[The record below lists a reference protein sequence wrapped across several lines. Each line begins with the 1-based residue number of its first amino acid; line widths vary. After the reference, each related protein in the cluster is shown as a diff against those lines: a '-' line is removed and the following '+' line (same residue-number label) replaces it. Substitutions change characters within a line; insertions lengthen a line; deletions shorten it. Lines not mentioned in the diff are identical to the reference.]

1 MRAWLLLL
9 PLLALAACVPA
20 EPQPERLSPT
30 ARSACEA
37 RGGYVAIAGLSGA
50 EFCAELLP
58 DAGQSCARAGDCSG
72 YCDARTRTCSTHADP
87 FGCFSYLDEN
97 GQPGELCA
105 D

>member
-58 DAGQSCARAGDCSG
+58 DAGQSCARRRLQRLLRRP
-72 YCDARTRTCSTHADP
+72 DAHLLDP
-87 FGCFSYLDEN
+87 CRPVRLLQLSR
-97 GQPGELCA
+97 
-105 D
+105 